1 VAGDTSA
8 RRPSGLAVGSAAS
21 SRTSSLSQD
30 RSQFDQRCAVR
41 DAGEGAAACRR
52 PAPSRPCCRGAGRL
66 SLHPQGRTTPD
77 SRDQETKRPTLEGG
91 RERARRLPH
100 PDPHPPGRSRASADQ
115 RRPDP
120 AAGDD
125 LDSGP
130 GDIFGAKVPFRRGWD
145 EVSETLRWLA
155 ARWSD
160 STDYRASTWSPPA
173 SVETWPIWSAS
184 NTSPTRSSASR
195 SSPTPFASPTSSA
208 AKTANGVGVPAR
220 SQGRA
225 GATSGPHPSRA
236 SGTTTVTRKPGVQT
250 FRCA

>member
-1 VAGDTSA
+1 MPAPRSVASM
-8 RRPSGLAVGSAAS
+8 L
-21 SRTSSLSQD
+21 SRGWETFST
-30 RSQFDQRCAVR
+30 
-41 DAGEGAAACRR
+41 
-52 PAPSRPCCRGAGRL
+52 PSRPHDGHRGAGLTLTPGDPGRPRGPARL
-66 SLHPQGRTTPD
+66 TG
-77 SRDQETKRPTLEGG
+77 QETKRPTPEGG

-115 RRPDP
+115 RRPNP

-130 GDIFGAKVPFRRGWD
+130 GDIFGAKVPFRLVWD

-184 NTSPTRSSASR
+184 NTSPTWASASR

-208 AKTANGVGVPAR
+208 AKTAIGVGVPAR

-225 GATSGPHPSRA
+225 RATSGPHPSRA
-236 SGTTTVTRKPGVQT
+236 SGTTTVTRKPGVQ
-250 FRCA
+250 